1 MTPADTSLRLWIS
14 NPLRLSSPLRHG
26 LVAAVAA
33 AATLLSVA
41 EASAVSARVKVAC
54 SSDYFAYCSMHR
66 VGTPGVRQCMR
77 AAGPKLSKRCLN
89 ALINDGEVSQNEV
102 ARRAANLND
111 E

>member
-1 MTPADTSLRLWIS
+1 MTPADTSFTSWIS
-14 NPLRLSSPLRHG
+14 IALRHG
-26 LVAAVAA
+26 LVAALAA
-33 AATLLSVA
+33 AVTVLSVA

-54 SSDYFAYCSMHR
+54 SSDYFAYCSMHK

-89 ALINDGEVSQNEV
+89 ALVNEGEVSQDEV

>member
-1 MTPADTSLRLWIS
+1 MTPADFSLKPRIS
-14 NPLRLSSPLRHG
+14 IALRHG
-26 LVAAVAA
+26 LVAALAA
-33 AATLLSVA
+33 AASVLSVA

-54 SSDYFAYCSMHR
+54 SSDYFAHCSMHK

-89 ALINDGEVSQNEV
+89 ALINEGEVSQDEV
-102 ARRAANLND
+102 ARRAAHLND

>member
-1 MTPADTSLRLWIS
+1 MTPADTSLGLWIS
-14 NPLRLSSPLRHG
+14 TALRHG
-26 LVAAVAA
+26 LVAALAA

-54 SSDYFAYCSMHR
+54 SSDYFAYCSMHK

-77 AAGPKLSKRCLN
+77 AAGPKLSKRCLK
-89 ALINDGEVSQNEV
+89 ALVNEGEVSHDEV

>member
-1 MTPADTSLRLWIS
+1 MTPADTSLRLCIS
-14 NPLRLSSPLRHG
+14 TALRRG
-26 LVAAVAA
+26 LVAALAA
-33 AATLLSVA
+33 AATVLSVA

-54 SSDYFAYCSMHR
+54 SSDYFAYCSMHK

-89 ALINDGEVSQNEV
+89 ALVNEGEVSQNEV
-102 ARRAANLND
+102 ARRAAHLNG